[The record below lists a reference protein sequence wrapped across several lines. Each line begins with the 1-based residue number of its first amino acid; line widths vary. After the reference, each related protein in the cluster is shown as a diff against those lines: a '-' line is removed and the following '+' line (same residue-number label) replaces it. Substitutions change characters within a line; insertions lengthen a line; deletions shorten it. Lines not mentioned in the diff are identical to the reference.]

1 MRRGDDTFIIM
12 LAGLAAISFFLL
24 YAVCLNAL

>member
-1 MRRGDDTFIIM
+1 MKKDDDTFMYM

-24 YAVCLNAL
+24 YAVCLNAI